1 MATLVTNLFEYVE
14 QLRLHLGDTDP
25 DDYRYMDEWL
35 RVALISAS
43 EALMPRWN
51 YKYLL
56 NDNND
61 IYRNPN
67 HRFLFKEPPVV
78 QRGDVR
84 PFILMSAIVVKE
96 GSLENQSWNFA
107 SWRDA
112 EIAYSNLE
120 GSRSKDRSLERDL
133 DELNSIL
140 PERGKRLAQPV
151 KGHLPGFLDN
161 PYEHD

>member
-1 MATLVTNLFEYVE
+1 
-14 QLRLHLGDTDP
+14 
-25 DDYRYMDEWL
+25 MDEWL
-35 RVALISAS
+35 RVALISAA

-67 HRFLFKEPPVV
+67 HKFIFNEPPVV

-84 PFILMSAIVVKE
+84 PVILMSAIVVKE

-120 GSRSKDRSLERDL
+120 GSRSKDRSLERDIE
-133 DELNSIL
+133 ELNSIL

-151 KGHLPGFLDN
+151 KGHLPGYLDN

>member
-1 MATLVTNLFEYVE
+1 ME
-14 QLRLHLGDTDP
+14 
-25 DDYRYMDEWL
+25 EWL
-35 RVALISAS
+35 KTSLVIAA
-43 EALMPRWN
+43 ETLMPRWN

-56 NDNND
+56 NAFDD
-61 IYRNPN
+61 VYRNPN
-67 HRFLFKEPPVV
+67 HTFMFPEPPVI

-84 PFILMSAIVVKE
+84 PVTLMAAIVVKE

-120 GSRSKDRSLERDL
+120 ASRSKDRSLDRDFA
-133 DELNSIL
+133 ELNSIL
-140 PERGKRLAQPV
+140 PERIKRLAQPK
-151 KGHLPGFLDN
+151 KGHLPGYLDN